1 MTTPQEVVGQAMQM
15 VSGSKLEQA
24 RAGISALNLFSQ
36 LSADD
41 KRQLAVLVAQRV
53 APNLVPRIEAETGM
67 EMTAEQSR
75 AVLDMVRRLDG
86 DDLAEIQSSLG
97 SPDARRATI
106 GTVGA
111 AAAAATGVDD
121 VVARPT
127 PQPRREATSAADR
140 NESSEHQQARV
151 RALEERVDQ
160 LTDDLGAAQTARSEA
175 EARARTDE
183 TRIQSAE
190 ARAEDAERRAEDQ
203 ARAAERARGEARQA
217 TDRVREAED
226 RARRLEA
233 GRVAADDV
241 VGRFTPVASGGT
253 TWGGARGDVE
263 QLVARL
269 HEASASGAL
278 RMVVGSVPTLA
289 AMDSQDRLRVIVT
302 IADGWAR
309 RKAIQRLAEADAL
322 TPAEGPRLLAT
333 LGSVGNQ
340 VFAAASMLDAGLV
353 TPDDL
358 VDVLDPSALAR
369 LHRRTPVA

>member
-1 MTTPQEVVGQAMQM
+1 MSTPQEVVHQAMAM
-15 VSGSKLEQA
+15 VTGSKVERA
-24 RAGISALNLFSQ
+24 RAGMAALNLFTQ
-36 LSADD
+36 LPAGD
-41 KRQLAVLVAQRV
+41 KRELAVLVAQRV
-53 APNLVPRIEAETGM
+53 APNLVPRIESETGL

-86 DDLAEIQSSLG
+86 DDLAEIQAALG

-127 PQPRREATSAADR
+127 PERSTASAANR

-160 LTDDLGAAQTARSEA
+160 LTDALGEAQTAKSEV
-175 EARARTDE
+175 EARARTAE

-190 ARAEDAERRAEDQ
+190 ARAEDAERRAEEQ
-203 ARAAERARGEARQA
+203 SRAAERARTEARQA

-233 GRVAADDV
+233 RRVAADDV
-241 VGRFTPVASGGT
+241 VGRFTPVSSGGT

-269 HEASASGAL
+269 HQSTASGAL
-278 RMVVGSVPTLA
+278 RMVVGSLPTLA
-289 AMDSQDRLRVIVT
+289 AMDGHDRLRVVVT
-302 IADGWAR
+302 IPDGWAR
-309 RKAIQRLAEADAL
+309 RKVIQRLAEGGAL
-322 TPAEGPRLLAT
+322 TPAEAPDLLAT

-340 VFAAASMLDAGLV
+340 VFAAATMLDADLV
-353 TPDDL
+353 TTDDL
-358 VDVLDPSALAR
+358 VDVLDTRALAR
-369 LHRRTPVA
+369 LHRRSPVG